1 MVKGVSKRV
10 VVVKSPEGETF
21 EQALFIVRE
30 ESGSAQKSRG
40 EVLREACRLAERC
53 AQPGGRAQRRRQ
65 WQERLGAALAGAGVT
80 GAAWLITALL

>member
-30 ESGSAQKSRG
+30 ETGSAEKSRA
-40 EVLREACRLAERC
+40 EVLREARRLAERC
-53 AQPGGRAQRRRQ
+53 AQPAGRPPRGE
-65 WQERLGAALAGAGVT
+65 WKDRLKAALAGAGVT